1 MMANDICQH
10 IVNARLLYSWNIHKK
25 WVQAPGILHN

>member
-1 MMANDICQH
+1 MLYDICQH
-10 IVNARLLYSWNIHKK
+10 IVNATLLYFGNIHKK